1 MTVMDHRFPGQAVV
15 GLNAVDDLG
24 ALVAR
29 FAPAHVLVVSDPVLD
44 RAGVMRRALEPLAR
58 AGIATTTYT
67 DITGEPTIAT
77 VRAAAAFAAATKPDC
92 VVGIGGGSVIDVA
105 KLVAAL
111 VTNGGDVTE
120 YWGND
125 QFRRRPLPKVLIP
138 TTAGTGSEVSQA
150 AVIADDVN
158 VKHAARGWAL
168 LADVA
173 VVDATLTVSAPPK
186 VTADSGMDAITHA
199 IEAYLGRRACALSD
213 ALAERA
219 FELLA
224 ANLVRAFRD
233 GADLDARAATLEGS
247 MLAGMAFNSA
257 GLGAVHAL
265 AYPLDTHFHVPH
277 GRTNAVLLPAVLR
290 FNAPQ
295 AAAKLRRLA
304 ELAGTDDL
312 AGWVDGLLAA
322 LSISPSLR
330 DYGVPRAQVEEL
342 AREGWDS
349 GQRLLVN
356 NPREMSRGEAEAL
369 YQSIW

>member
-1 MTVMDHRFPGQAVV
+1 VNDHRFPAQIVV
-15 GLNAVDDLG
+15 GPNAVDGLD

-29 FAPAHVLVVSDPVLD
+29 FAPAHVLVVSDAVLV
-44 RAGVMRRALEPLAR
+44 RAGIAERAIAPLER
-58 AGIATTTYT
+58 AGIATTLYT
-67 DITGEPTIAT
+67 DIAGEPTVET
-77 VRAAAAFAAATKPDC
+77 VRAAARYAESLRPDT

-111 VTNGGDVTE
+111 LTNGGDVAD
-120 YWGND
+120 YWGAD
-125 QFRRRPLPKVLIP
+125 RFPRRALPKVLIP

-150 AVIADDVN
+150 AVIADAQN
-158 VKHAARGWAL
+158 VKHAANAWAL

-186 VTADSGMDAITHA
+186 VTADSGMDAVTHA
-199 IEAYLGRRACALSD
+199 IEAYLGKRASALSD

-219 FELLA
+219 FALLA
-224 ANLVRAFRD
+224 HSLVRAYRD
-233 GADLDARAATLEGS
+233 GRDLEARAAALEGS

-295 AAAKLRRLA
+295 AGTKLARLA
-304 ELAGTDDL
+304 ALAGTDDL
-312 AGWVDGLLAA
+312 AAWIEQLLRD
-322 LSISPSLR
+322 LGISPSLR
-330 DYGVPRAQVEEL
+330 DYGVPRERVEAL
-342 AREGWDS
+342 AREGWES

-356 NPREMSRGEAEAL
+356 NVRAMTRDEAEEL
-369 YQSIW
+369 YASIW